1 MGVTAAQVLAAGEAL
16 VPENEAVVGQ
26 NNTSVNKKYGM
37 VGQPYCGG
45 FVVDL
50 QNRAGSTLLKG
61 CSNPWYV
68 PTLRQ
73 YMEAQGWPR
82 VTTPQPGDIFI
93 EGSDM
98 HTGYCDEYLGGG
110 YFLTLEGNGGHV
122 KASKADAKNGT
133 GSTYE
138 GIGYRKA
145 STGNFKFY
153 RPPYASSSGG
163 GSTPTPA
170 PRTPDKAKVKDW
182 QKFLGVTQDADPGP
196 DTERAAMKKMALALL
211 TQHPMSIGSRGD
223 AVTVLQ
229 GLLYAA
235 GYDPK
240 GLDGSY
246 GSGCAAAVKEFE
258 KDHNQ
263 TQDGSAGVKVVTALL
278 DEVF

>member
-110 YFLTLEGNGGHV
+110 
-122 KASKADAKNGT
+122 
-133 GSTYE
+133 
-138 GIGYRKA
+138 
-145 STGNFKFY
+145 
-153 RPPYASSSGG
+153 
-163 GSTPTPA
+163 
-170 PRTPDKAKVKDW
+170 
-182 QKFLGVTQDADPGP
+182 
-196 DTERAAMKKMALALL
+196 
-211 TQHPMSIGSRGD
+211 
-223 AVTVLQ
+223 
-229 GLLYAA
+229 
-235 GYDPK
+235 
-240 GLDGSY
+240 
-246 GSGCAAAVKEFE
+246 
-258 KDHNQ
+258 
-263 TQDGSAGVKVVTALL
+263 
-278 DEVF
+278 